1 MGVRWQSAASYGN
14 DLLRRCC
21 LLLEEGAIKA
31 IEAAIN
37 RGNDAEVKIVQ
48 GNVVVIEIQRKL
60 LYK

>member
-1 MGVRWQSAASYGN
+1 M
-14 DLLRRCC
+14 
-21 LLLEEGAIKA
+21 LEEGAIKA

-60 LYK
+60 LYKFYVKNGKRANENTRTGSADEA

>member
-1 MGVRWQSAASYGN
+1 M
-14 DLLRRCC
+14 
-21 LLLEEGAIKA
+21 LEEGAIKA

-48 GNVVVIEIQRKL
+48 GNVVVVEIRRKL